1 MKPILRRMLF
11 AVTAALFLA
20 ACGAWAQDGAY
31 PDARQLVQRV
41 QEDLHHI
48 MQEDARNHKQAD
60 HCEDALKHLS
70 DFDKGLA
77 NNRFDKDRLDAAI
90 DHMKKVLDDNTIE
103 ARDRDMLTT
112 DIEDLRHL
120 RVDRG
125 NM

>member
-1 MKPILRRMLF
+1 MKLIVRRMLF
-11 AVTAALFLA
+11 GVPAVLFLG
-20 ACGAWAQDGAY
+20 ACGAWAQGGAY
-31 PDARQLVQRV
+31 PDARQLVQHV
-41 QEDLHHI
+41 QEDLRRI

-70 DFDKGLA
+70 DLDKGLA
-77 NNRFDKDRLDAAI
+77 NNRFDKDRLDAAV